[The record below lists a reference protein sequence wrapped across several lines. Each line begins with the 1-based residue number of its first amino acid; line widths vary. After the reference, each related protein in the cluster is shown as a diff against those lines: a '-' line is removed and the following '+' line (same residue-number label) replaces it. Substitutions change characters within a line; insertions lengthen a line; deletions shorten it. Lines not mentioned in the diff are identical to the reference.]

1 MMNLKDELRN
11 IKLIVSDI
19 DGTLVS
25 DDGTIGTETK
35 KLIKQLSELGV
46 TFTLATGRLHS
57 AAEEI
62 AKEIALEGPIISLD
76 GSLIRTYPEDKII
89 YENFIKHKYVN
100 RALKF
105 AEENLF
111 NIVLCHADKVYY
123 TEQNT
128 IIPELL
134 SKYGAIYEEVSSY
147 NDYINGTLEIVF
159 TSDMKYA
166 LKKVAERFIFP
177 YSLGCSISFFRSQRR
192 NNIFYL
198 EVRKSGC
205 SKGTALKRVL
215 KYLNIK
221 TFEAAVL
228 GDWYNDI
235 SLFDTKA
242 LKVAVANA
250 IPEILKKADI
260 ITSRTNN
267 EEGASEFFEMILR
280 AKKGLL

>member
-1 MMNLKDELRN
+1 MMNFKDALTH
-11 IKLIVSDI
+11 IKLIVTDI
-19 DGTLVS
+19 DGTLLS
-25 DDGTIGTETK
+25 NDGTLGIETK
-35 KLIKQLSELGV
+35 KLIKQLSEQGV
-46 TFTLATGRLHS
+46 IFSLATGRLHS

-62 AKEIALEGPIISLD
+62 AKEIAIEGPIISLD
-76 GSLIRTYPEDKII
+76 GSLIRSFPDNKII
-89 YENFIKHKYVN
+89 YENFIKHKYVTM
-100 RALKF
+100 ALKY

-134 SKYGAIYEEVSSY
+134 SKYGAIYEEVNSY

-166 LKKVAERFIFP
+166 LKKVAERFLFP
-177 YSLGCSISFFRSQRR
+177 YSLGCSVSFFRSQRR

-205 SKGTALKRVL
+205 NKGTGLKRIL

-221 TFEAAVL
+221 TSEAAVL

-242 LKVAVANA
+242 IKAAVANA
-250 IPEILKKADI
+250 IPEIIKKADI
-260 ITSRTNN
+260 VTKKSNN
-267 EEGASEFFEMILR
+267 EEGAAEFFEMILR
-280 AKKGLL
+280 AKKG

>member
-1 MMNLKDELRN
+1 MMNFKDALTN

-19 DGTLVS
+19 DGTLLS
-25 DDGTIGTETK
+25 NDGTLGIETK
-35 KLIKQLSELGV
+35 KLIKQLSEQGV
-46 TFTLATGRLHS
+46 IVSLDTGRLHS

-62 AKEIALEGPIISLD
+62 AKEIAIEGPIISLD
-76 GSLIRTYPEDKII
+76 GSLIRSFPDNKII

-100 RALKF
+100 KALKY

-128 IIPELL
+128 TIPELL
-134 SKYGAIYEEVSSY
+134 SKYGAIYEEVNSY

-166 LKKVAERFIFP
+166 LKKVAERFLFP
-177 YSLGCSISFFRSQRR
+177 YSLGCSVSFFRSQRR

-205 SKGTALKRVL
+205 NKGTGLNSIL

-221 TFEAAVL
+221 TSEAAVL

-242 LKVAVANA
+242 IKAAVANA
-250 IPEILKKADI
+250 IPEIIKKADI
-260 ITSRTNN
+260 VTKKSNN
-267 EEGASEFFEMILR
+267 EEGAAEFFEMILR
-280 AKKGLL
+280 AKKG